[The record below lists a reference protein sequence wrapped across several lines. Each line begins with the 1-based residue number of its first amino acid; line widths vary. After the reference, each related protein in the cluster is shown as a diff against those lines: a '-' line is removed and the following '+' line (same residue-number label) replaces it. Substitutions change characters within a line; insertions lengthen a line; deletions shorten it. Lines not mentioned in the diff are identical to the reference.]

1 MTVSWNCDREM
12 PHGDNLR
19 KSLNLHLLKSPT
31 AIEEGEGINEIFLT
45 HHPPREDCG
54 KSEIA
59 GGIEKALQIVMR
71 VHSQPIKGT
80 VGP

>member
-1 MTVSWNCDREM
+1 M
-12 PHGDNLR
+12 R
-19 KSLNLHLLKSPT
+19 KSLNLHLLKSPI
-31 AIEEGEGINEIFLT
+31 AIEEGESINEIFLT

-59 GGIEKALQIVMR
+59 GGIEKALRIVMR